1 MPTRGGRVIRRLP
14 TPGQLFFFF
23 MCGFSLILILKSP
36 DAAIEYMGAGL
47 VLCVRTVIPS
57 LFPFMVIS
65 ELIVT
70 SGLGELI
77 GKYLNRP
84 LGWIFGISGASAC
97 AVLLGAFCG
106 PPVGAR
112 SVAVLLDQ
120 GCISKKEAS
129 RLLTFCNNPSSAFL
143 INAVGVSLYSN
154 RAIGAVLYT
163 ITLFSAFLVGISQRR
178 FASGQEQKYSHE
190 IKIYPDGITAFTS
203 SVTHAAEGMLAVC
216 AYVVFFSSLV
226 GCFAN
231 IISALGLPAASVAL
245 LYGILELSGGVSAAS
260 ALGPGIAGVCLAAFI
275 VGWSGLSVHFQVIS
289 VSSGRGL
296 SYGGYLVAK
305 LIQGLLNSI
314 AAYIV
319 FTLFPSLL
327 LTPAES
333 TAQPLASGS
342 LASPYIAVVLLIFAA
357 ALPGITRKA
366 G

>member
-1 MPTRGGRVIRRLP
+1 MPRDGRALQRLP
-14 TPGQLFFFF
+14 SPGQVIFFF

-36 DAAIEYMGAGL
+36 DSAIEYIGNGL

-70 SGLGELI
+70 SGLGELF

-84 LGWIFGISGASAC
+84 IKRIFGISGASVC

-106 PPVGAR
+106 FPIGAR
-112 SVAVLLDQ
+112 TTAALLDQ

-154 RAIGAVLYT
+154 RTIGVVLYA
-163 ITLFSAFLVGISQRR
+163 ITLFNAFLIGISQR
-178 FASGQEQKYSHE
+178 FLASEQEKDNAYE
-190 IKIYPDGITAFTS
+190 IKIYPGGITAFTS
-203 SVTHAAEGMLAVC
+203 SVTHAAEGMLIVC

-226 GCFAN
+226 GCFAD
-231 IISALGLPAASVAL
+231 IISALGFAPASVAL

-260 ALGPGIAGVCLAAFI
+260 ALGLGISGVCLAAFV

-289 VSSGRGL
+289 VCSGRGL
-296 SYGGYLVAK
+296 SFRGYFVAK

-314 AAYIV
+314 SAYAV
-319 FTLFPSLL
+319 FTLFPQLL
-327 LTPAES
+327 IPPAES
-333 TAQPLASGS
+333 TLQPVAAGS
-342 LASPYIAVVLLIFAA
+342 VASPYIVAVLLIFAA
-357 ALPGITRKA
+357 ALPGIRRKA